1 MNSVAFPSGGKRFA
15 GDLRCF
21 GIAAKTGRQAP
32 EWRVARSARRMRSF
46 FRNCALTVRYT
57 GPSLTTPPYPED
69 GTQNTPPKATA
80 GLLVEAASV
89 GISSSPSA
97 AVESSVEAAS

>member
-1 MNSVAFPSGGKRFA
+1 MRSVAFPFGDGGS
-15 GDLRCF
+15 
-21 GIAAKTGRQAP
+21 
-32 EWRVARSARRMRSF
+32 RVSARRMRSF
-46 FRNCALTVRYT
+46 FRSCALTVQYT
-57 GPSLTTPPYPED
+57 GPSLTIPPYPKE

-97 AVESSVEAAS
+97 AVESSEEMAS